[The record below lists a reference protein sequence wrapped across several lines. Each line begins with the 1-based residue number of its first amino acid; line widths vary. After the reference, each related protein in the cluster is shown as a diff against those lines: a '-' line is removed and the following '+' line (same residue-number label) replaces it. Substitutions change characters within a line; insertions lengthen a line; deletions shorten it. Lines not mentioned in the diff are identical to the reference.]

1 MINAGD
7 LRGAEKMPESKEPSC
22 WRAAGFAFAI
32 VACLVLAVGM
42 VVGGDATATAVAL
55 R

>member
-1 MINAGD
+1 
-7 LRGAEKMPESKEPSC
+7 MPNSKEPSC

-32 VACLVLAVGM
+32 VAGFVLVAGM
-42 VVGGDATATAVAL
+42 IAGGDATATAVAI

>member
-1 MINAGD
+1 
-7 LRGAEKMPESKEPSC
+7 MPDSKEPSC

-32 VACLVLAVGM
+32 VAGFVLVIGM
-42 VVGGDATATAVAL
+42 VAGGDATATSVAI

>member
-1 MINAGD
+1 MTVLGNSEGHF
-7 LRGAEKMPESKEPSC
+7 MPDSKEPSC

-32 VACLVLAVGM
+32 VAGLVLVIGI
-42 VVGGDATATAVAL
+42 VVGGDATATAVAI